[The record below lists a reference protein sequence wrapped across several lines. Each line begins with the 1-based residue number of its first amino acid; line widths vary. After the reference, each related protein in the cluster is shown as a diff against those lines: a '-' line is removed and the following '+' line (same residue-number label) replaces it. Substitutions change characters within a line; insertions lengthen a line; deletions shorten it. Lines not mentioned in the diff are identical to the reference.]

1 VKNNMFWIIPIS
13 FLIVFEVI
21 ADIFSKEYSLKG
33 HWYLWAGALLGY
45 VVANIFWLWGIKSG
59 SELARGAIIFSVG
72 SAIGAVILG
81 VVFYHESVTKIQI
94 IGMILGALSLALIF
108 WE

>member
-1 VKNNMFWIIPIS
+1 MFWIFPIVL
-13 FLIVFEVI
+13 LIAFEFI

-45 VVANIFWLWGIKSG
+45 VVANIFWLWSIRTGSG
-59 SELARGAIIFSVG
+59 LARGAIIFSVG
-72 SAIGAVILG
+72 SAVAATALG
-81 VVFYHESVTKIQI
+81 FYFYGETVSKIQI
-94 IGMILGALSLALIF
+94 AGIILGLLSLILIF

>member
-1 VKNNMFWIIPIS
+1 MLWILPIS
-13 FLIVFEVI
+13 LLIIFEVI

-45 VVANIFWLWGIKSG
+45 IVANIFWLWGIKSG
-59 SELARGAIIFSVG
+59 SGLARGAIIFSVG
-72 SAIGAVILG
+72 SAIAAVIVG
-81 VVFYHESVTKIQI
+81 VFFYDESTNKIQI